1 LDKKNIYNYKIKRMN
16 QILSKEQILIKLNRL
31 AFEVAESMNNAD
43 DLVIIG
49 IKENG
54 LPIAFQLETLLKK
67 LLKNNIT
74 VISASMNKSKPAD
87 ISFNLVLDFNNKN
100 VLIVDDVCN
109 SGKTLLYTLKPLLQS
124 MPLKIEILVLVDRMY
139 KQFPIKPN
147 YVGLSLA
154 TTLSDFVE
162 VEISNGEIVG
172 AYVKNAL

>member
-1 LDKKNIYNYKIKRMN
+1 MN

-54 LPIAFQLETLLKK
+54 LPIALQLETILKK
-67 LLKNNIT
+67 LLKNNLT

-87 ISFNLVLDFNNKN
+87 ISFNIELDFNNKN

-109 SGKTLLYTLKPLLQS
+109 SGKTLLYALKPLLQS

>member
-1 LDKKNIYNYKIKRMN
+1 MN

-31 AFEVAESMNNAD
+31 AFEIAEAMNNDD

-54 LPIAFQLETLLKK
+54 LPIAHQLEALLKK

-87 ISFNLVLDFNNKN
+87 ISFNIALDFNNKN

-124 MPLKIEILVLVDRMY
+124 IPLKIEILVLVDRMY

-172 AYVKNAL
+172 AYVKNAV

>member
-1 LDKKNIYNYKIKRMN
+1 MN
-16 QILSKEQILIKLNRL
+16 QILSKEQILVKLNRL

-43 DLVIIG
+43 ELIIIG

-54 LPIAFQLETLLKK
+54 LPIALQLETLLKK
-67 LLKNNIT
+67 LVKNNIT
-74 VISASMNKSKPAD
+74 VISASMNKSQPNN
-87 ISFNLVLDFNNKN
+87 ISFNVEPNFNNKN

-162 VEISNGEIVG
+162 VEIFNDEITG
-172 AYVKNAL
+172 AYVKNLV